1 MKNIIRK
8 LAVVAAIVLCLA
20 QTCQVFAT
28 ENSNVTLKNQGINM
42 KQRTIQVQCDISGA
56 DPITNGKIRIL
67 YNSSQ
72 LHLKANEKGEL
83 VTNALCEVN
92 DCISGNKEEGEIV
105 LAFASAEE
113 LPAQGC
119 LTTMT
124 FELDGNV
131 KTGDVIKIMT
141 NVEKLAGNSGNV
153 SVEKKDLS
161 VTVPEKEEKTGSGQ
175 EEKKEEN
182 SGDASETV
190 TKKEDDKI
198 SGQIENTSAKNS
210 SSGQSGSKKQ
220 SSSEGKTNAVKS
232 VKTGATVNVLWPA
245 AMVTVSGAVIIGII
259 RKRKTCR

>member
-1 MKNIIRK
+1 
-8 LAVVAAIVLCLA
+8 
-20 QTCQVFAT
+20 
-28 ENSNVTLKNQGINM
+28 
-42 KQRTIQVQCDISGA
+42 
-56 DPITNGKIRIL
+56 
-67 YNSSQ
+67 
-72 LHLKANEKGEL
+72 
-83 VTNALCEVN
+83 
-92 DCISGNKEEGEIV
+92 
-105 LAFASAEE
+105 
-113 LPAQGC
+113 
-119 LTTMT
+119 MT

-131 KTGDVIKIMT
+131 KTGDVIKITT

-232 VKTGATVNVLWPA
+232 VKTGDTVNVLWPA